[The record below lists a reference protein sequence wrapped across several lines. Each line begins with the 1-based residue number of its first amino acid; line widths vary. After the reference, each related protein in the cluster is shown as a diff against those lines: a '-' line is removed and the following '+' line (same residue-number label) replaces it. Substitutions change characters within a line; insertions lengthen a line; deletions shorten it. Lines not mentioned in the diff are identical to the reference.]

1 MVSRYKSFSLR
12 VNMTP
17 HAICLACGV
26 MRVDVWLEGV
36 RADRYLD
43 LSCMIACSPEIIPI
57 RILF

>member
-36 RADRYLD
+36 RADRYLRLELHD
-43 LSCMIACSPEIIPI
+43 S
-57 RILF
+57 ILPDDN

>member
-26 MRVDVWLEGV
+26 MRVDVWLEDV
-36 RADRYLD
+36 RA
-43 LSCMIACSPEIIPI
+43 
-57 RILF
+57 